1 MPLEESATPAVAP
14 LNPPAATP
22 TILSPLSASPSTS
35 PSGAPSTPPTPHS
48 NPDSSHTPSTSHNDQ
63 QQQLPAGYPKLAEQ
77 MERISE
83 TAIFRRFDYLN
94 ALNLLY
100 MQAELQS
107 LEDELRRLQVEDAT
121 AGSEA
126 RAKYAVNWFSLSRAA
141 TMPSEDG
148 DGGSDEQ
155 WHLAREMRAK
165 LKEYNEALL
174 LQTQLLPLAPPGAHD
189 QRYLQKFLESRAMD
203 HGALTGGDALLWGTI
218 DAPRAH
224 ASDLVALL
232 PRRGADDAFSKWAT
246 EKLVARLLRWRR
258 HRGAAARA
266 RDDVDGDDA
275 DDGDDRW
282 RLKGY
287 EDGSVLR
294 WTFFVASALASAL
307 PVVAIAILY
316 CVPSVPARL
325 GLIAVF
331 SVLLSA
337 AMATF
342 TSARRVDVFA
352 VSAAFAAVQ
361 VVFVQVGT
369 TTVTTAAAAMDG
381 GAAQ

>member
-1 MPLEESATPAVAP
+1 M
-14 LNPPAATP
+14 
-22 TILSPLSASPSTS
+22 
-35 PSGAPSTPPTPHS
+35 H
-48 NPDSSHTPSTSHNDQ
+48 
-63 QQQLPAGYPKLAEQ
+63 
-77 MERISE
+77 
-83 TAIFRRFDYLN
+83 
-94 ALNLLY
+94 
-100 MQAELQS
+100 
-107 LEDELRRLQVEDAT
+107 
-121 AGSEA
+121 
-126 RAKYAVNWFSLSRAA
+126 
-141 TMPSEDG
+141 
-148 DGGSDEQ
+148 
-155 WHLAREMRAK
+155 
-165 LKEYNEALL
+165 EALL

-203 HGALTGGDALLWGTI
+203 HGALTGADALLWGTI

-224 ASDLVALL
+224 AGDLVALL

-246 EKLVARLLRWRR
+246 ETLVARLMRWRR
-258 HRGAAARA
+258 HGGGAKAKAK
-266 RDDVDGDDA
+266 DDVRRD
-275 DDGDDRW
+275 DDGDDDDDHR

-316 CVPSVPARL
+316 CVPSVAARL

-342 TSARRVDVFA
+342 TSARQVDVFA

-381 GAAQ
+381 GVSQ